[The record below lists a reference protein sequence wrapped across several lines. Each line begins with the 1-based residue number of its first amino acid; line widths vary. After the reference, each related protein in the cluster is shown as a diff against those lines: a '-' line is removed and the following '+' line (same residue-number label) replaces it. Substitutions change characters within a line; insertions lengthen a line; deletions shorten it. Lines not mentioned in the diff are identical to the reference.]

1 MPGLVGIA
9 SNREI
14 DRQLL
19 ARMADSIKYEEWYK
33 VDSYTE
39 PLFGAS
45 RVDLGIFNPEPQ
57 PIFNEDKTLCI
68 FMYGKVYD
76 YERESNQLKHKGHEF
91 TVGNDAEFCLHLY
104 EEYGQDFANKLNGSF
119 VLVLCNLK
127 QKKVIICN
135 DRYGLRPLYYTTN
148 GGKLLFASEVKAILQ
163 DESFEKVLNDETIA
177 EFLVYGGEITG
188 NKTFFQG
195 IEVLPP
201 ASIFTYQDGKCQI
214 RQYWDFDYQPDYN
227 ITAEEYAEQLADV
240 FRKAVNIRL
249 AEKLRYGLWLSGGMD
264 SRLIA
269 SAIDKDSIPRI
280 VAYTFGSSGCD
291 EYRVARKVAQTLD
304 MKHVFLEYQPDEAIT
319 YGKKAVYVTDGFDW
333 VGMGANFHAFTRIA
347 ESAEVSFN
355 GLPGDLSLGGS
366 FINRSILAAQND
378 EALLALLKKGR
389 TLSENM
395 MAKIFTSPYHAKVKG
410 MPLELKRK
418 ALEDSKPEHPG
429 NKADYFYMQNHV
441 RRFSL
446 KGDVLARVN
455 QEVASPFYDNDFVDV
470 ILKTPPEYRL
480 NHRLYVKV
488 LRKLSPE
495 LARITYANRRIRADA
510 PLIWWKLAY
519 FAWGGEIVANR
530 ALNKWVGRQLWLF
543 NRYHNI
549 DCSEWMSTDAG
560 WKKFTEGLLLSKET
574 RSGEFLSKDYVKAL
588 VQQHQQGKAEHATRL
603 GLLMTFELFLR
614 MFK

>member
-19 ARMADSIKYEEWYK
+19 AKMADSIKHEEWYK
-33 VDSYTE
+33 VDSYAE
-39 PLFGAS
+39 PFFGAS
-45 RVDLGIFNPEPQ
+45 RVDLGIFNPETQ

-76 YERESNQLKHKGHEF
+76 YERESNQLKHKGHKF
-91 TVGNDAEFCLHLY
+91 TAGSDAEFCLHLY

-119 VLVLCNLK
+119 VLVLYNLE
-127 QKKVIICN
+127 QKKLMVCS

-148 GGKLLFASEVKAILQ
+148 GNTLLFASEVKAILQ
-163 DESFEKVLNDETIA
+163 DESFEKVLNEETIT
-177 EFLVYGGEITG
+177 EFLVCGGAITG
-188 NKTFFQG
+188 NKTFFRG
-195 IEVLPP
+195 IDVLPP
-201 ASIFTYQDGKCQI
+201 GSIFTYQDGKYKM
-214 RQYWDFDYQPDYN
+214 RQYWDFDYQPDYKV
-227 ITAEEYAEQLADV
+227 TADEYAEQLAHV
-240 FRKAVNIRL
+240 FRKAVNVRL

-269 SAIDKDSIPRI
+269 SAIDKDSIHRI

-291 EYRVARKVAQTLD
+291 ECRVARKVAQAVG
-304 MKHVFLEYQPDEAIT
+304 MKHVFLEYQPEEAIS
-319 YGKKAVYVTDGFDW
+319 YSKRAVYVTDGFDW

-366 FINRSILAAQND
+366 FMNRRIMAARND
-378 EALLALLKKGR
+378 EALLALLTKGR
-389 TLSENM
+389 TLSESM
-395 MAKIFTSPYHAKVKG
+395 MVKIFTSSYHARVKG
-410 MPLELKRK
+410 IPSELKRK
-418 ALEDSKPEHPG
+418 ALEDVKPEHPG
-429 NKADYFYMQNHV
+429 NKADHFYMQNYV

-455 QEVASPFYDNDFVDV
+455 QEVASPFYDNDFMDV

-488 LRKLSPE
+488 LRRLSPE
-495 LARITYANRRIRADA
+495 LAGITYANRRIRADA
-510 PLIWWKLAY
+510 PLMFWKLAY

-530 ALNKWVGRQLWLF
+530 SLNRWVGRQLWLF
-543 NRYHNI
+543 NRHHNVGFP
-549 DCSEWMSTDAG
+549 EWMRTAAG
-560 WKKFTEGLLLSKET
+560 WKQFTEGLLLSKDT
-574 RSGEFLSKDYVKAL
+574 RSRDFLSEDYVKTL
-588 VQQHQQGKAEHATRL
+588 VQQHQQGKADHATRL
-603 GLLMTFELFLR
+603 SLLMTFELFLR
-614 MFK
+614 MFT